1 MIIPHRGGRA
11 GGSLLPLSEKL
22 APRKRTG
29 LEFIY
34 GAGESAAEVI
44 VGSGVTTWKPRA
56 AVAQDGDDLWRGGAT
71 AQQFFSDPFISDAPV
86 RLWEAFKNPQSVQ
99 PSSIAAGRAG
109 GWFAA
114 RQTVCIDGI
123 VGHVRRNRARRQR
136 QVGRTSHTAFGLLQ
150 QSATP
155 RGQASVGVQHL
166 QPRRIAASVA
176 SLWFFIGEPSQTAQV
191 TPIGAG
197 QVAAIGESQILA
209 DEAGDGRLDGSGA
222 DSHPGLQIAGAGLE
236 YHTRF
241 VPGTSTYVEGAA
253 EKNPM
258 IRRGYSRDHRP
269 DCEQLVIALI
279 VNNEGFPFS
288 YETFDGNRTDV
299 STMETILRMVERK
312 YGKARRIWVFD
323 RGIVSEENLAAIR
336 KRDGQYL
343 TGTPRSQ
350 MKQFEAELLKED
362 WTQVRPEVEV
372 KKVAIPQG
380 EETYILCRTSG
391 RKEKEKAIRNRFS
404 NSMETALKGLEK
416 AIATGRLK
424 DRNKMERRL
433 GKIQAR
439 HPQVNDL
446 YDVALKDT
454 AEGVRLF
461 WQIKEDR
468 KNWRESREG
477 AYLLRTN
484 LQAETAEEL
493 WSKYMQLTEAEAS
506 FRALKSE
513 LSIRPLFHQ
522 LEPRV
527 KAHVMVAFLGYAL
540 WVTLK
545 HLLKRRPAIV
555 PKPSAS
561 GVENAQPMT
570 PMKAIAL
577 LSTLQSADIVL
588 PTTDGREI
596 RLRRITEPT
605 AEQKSLLRQL
615 GISLPEHLQFH
626 RECSADSAIA

>member
-1 MIIPHRGGRA
+1 MFLRPNHRGKDGKDHIYW
-11 GGSLLPLSEKL
+11 SLVETVRTADGPRQRTLCYLGELNSSAEARWLTTVEVFNQQGEAQQLKL
-22 APRKRTG
+22 FPSHGEQLADDPQVARVLLHKVRLERTRQFGACFLG
-29 LEFIY
+29 LELWKHLALDRFLEH
-34 GAGESAAEVI
+34 AVDDEPADVPWSPVAALLAI
-44 VGSGVTTWKPRA
+44 HRLCAPGSELAIEQRWYPATA
-56 AVAQDGDDLWRGGAT
+56 LDDLLRIEEGKINDTRLYRCLDRILPHKTKLERHLKNRYGELFGAE
-71 AQQFFSDPFISDAPV
+71 FDV
-86 RLWEAFKNPQSVQ
+86 
-99 PSSIAAGRAG
+99 
-109 GWFAA
+109 
-114 RQTVCIDGI
+114 
-123 VGHVRRNRARRQR
+123 
-136 QVGRTSHTAFGLLQ
+136 LLYD
-150 QSATP
+150 
-155 RGQASVGVQHL
+155 L
-166 QPRRIAASVA
+166 
-176 SLWFFIGEPSQTAQV
+176 
-191 TPIGAG
+191 
-197 QVAAIGESQILA
+197 
-209 DEAGDGRLDGSGA
+209 
-222 DSHPGLQIAGAGLE
+222 
-236 YHTRF
+236 
-241 VPGTSTYVEGAA
+241 TSTYVEGAA

-258 IRRGYSRDHRP
+258 VRRGYSRDRRP
-269 DCEQLVIALI
+269 DCEQLAIAPI
-279 VNNEGFPFS
+279 VNHEGFPFS
-288 YETFDGNRTDV
+288 YETFDGNRADV

-323 RGIVSEENLAAIR
+323 RGMVSEENLAAIR
-336 KRDGQYL
+336 KRNGQYL

-350 MKQFEAELLKED
+350 MKQWEAELLQDD

-372 KKVAIPQG
+372 KKVSIPQG

-404 NSMETALKGLEK
+404 NSLETALKGLEK
-416 AIATGRLK
+416 AIVKGRLK
-424 DRNKMERRL
+424 DRNKRERRL

-454 AEGVRLF
+454 AAGVGLF

-493 WSKYMQLTEAEAS
+493 WSKYRQLTEAEAS

-513 LSIRPLFHQ
+513 LAIRPLFHQ

-527 KAHVMVAFLGYAL
+527 KAHGMVAFLGYAL

-561 GVENAQPMT
+561 GAENVQPMT
-570 PMKAIAL
+570 PMRALAL
-577 LSTLQSADIVL
+577 LSTLQSADVVL

-605 AEQKSLLRQL
+605 AEQKFLLRQL
-615 GISLPEHLQFH
+615 GISLPEHLQFN
-626 RECSADSAIA
+626 RECSVDSAIA

>member
-1 MIIPHRGGRA
+1 MTHSALMFLRPHQRTKDGKDHIYWSLVETVRTVDGPRQRTLCYL
-11 GGSLLPLSEKL
+11 GELNGSAQARWLKSVEVFNEQGEVEQLKL
-22 APRKRTG
+22 FPSHIEVPDDDPQVARVLVNRVRLERTRQFGACFLGWELWKRLG
-29 LEFIY
+29 LDVFFEQ
-34 GAGESAAEVI
+34 ALDEEAAEVPWSR
-44 VGSGVTTWKPRA
+44 VA
-56 AVAQDGDDLWRGGAT
+56 AVLSINRLCAPGSELAIEQRWYPSTALDDL
-71 AQQFFSDPFISDAPV
+71 
-86 RLWEAFKNPQSVQ
+86 
-99 PSSIAAGRAG
+99 
-109 GWFAA
+109 
-114 RQTVCIDGI
+114 
-123 VGHVRRNRARRQR
+123 
-136 QVGRTSHTAFGLLQ
+136 
-150 QSATP
+150 
-155 RGQASVGVQHL
+155 
-166 QPRRIAASVA
+166 
-176 SLWFFIGEPSQTAQV
+176 
-191 TPIGAG
+191 
-197 QVAAIGESQILA
+197 
-209 DEAGDGRLDGSGA
+209 
-222 DSHPGLQIAGAGLE
+222 LQIEEGKINDTRLYRCLDRMLPHKTKLERHLKSRYGELFGAEFDVLL
-236 YHTRF
+236 YDL
-241 VPGTSTYVEGAA
+241 TSTYVEGAA

-258 IRRGYSRDHRP
+258 VRRGYSRDHRP
-269 DCEQLVIALI
+269 DCEQMVIALI
-279 VNNEGFPFS
+279 VNQEGFPFS
-288 YETFDGNRTDV
+288 YETFNGNRSDV

-350 MKQFEAELLKED
+350 MRQFEAELLKED

-416 AIATGRLK
+416 TIITGRLK

-446 YDVALKDT
+446 YDLALRDT

-461 WQIKEDR
+461 WQMKEDR
-468 KNWRESREG
+468 KSWRESREG
-477 AYLLRTN
+477 TYLLRTN
-484 LQAETAEEL
+484 LKAETAEEL

-545 HLLKRRPAIV
+545 HLLKRRATIV
-555 PKPSAS
+555 PKPRAS
-561 GVENAQPMT
+561 GGGDDTPLSPMR
-570 PMKAIAL
+570 ALAL
-577 LSTLQSADIVL
+577 LSTLQSTDIVL

-605 AEQKSLLRQL
+605 AEQKSLLQQL
-615 GISLPEHLQFH
+615 GLSIPDRLEFN

>member
-1 MIIPHRGGRA
+1 MFLRPNHRDKDGKDHTYW
-11 GGSLLPLSEKL
+11 SLVETVRTPDGPRQKTLCYLGELNSSGQARWLRTIEVFNDQGDSQQLKL
-22 APRKRTG
+22 FPSDVAAPADDPQVARVLLNKVRLERTRQFGWCFLG
-29 LEFIY
+29 LELWKRLELDRFFEQAVDHDEADVAWSRVAALLAINRLCAPGSELAIEQRWYPTTALDDLLKIKEGKMNDTRLYRCLDRILPHKTKLERHLKERY
-34 GAGESAAEVI
+34 GALFGAEFDVLLY
-44 VGSGVTTWKPRA
+44 
-56 AVAQDGDDLWRGGAT
+56 DL
-71 AQQFFSDPFISDAPV
+71 
-86 RLWEAFKNPQSVQ
+86 
-99 PSSIAAGRAG
+99 
-109 GWFAA
+109 
-114 RQTVCIDGI
+114 
-123 VGHVRRNRARRQR
+123 
-136 QVGRTSHTAFGLLQ
+136 
-150 QSATP
+150 
-155 RGQASVGVQHL
+155 
-166 QPRRIAASVA
+166 
-176 SLWFFIGEPSQTAQV
+176 
-191 TPIGAG
+191 
-197 QVAAIGESQILA
+197 
-209 DEAGDGRLDGSGA
+209 
-222 DSHPGLQIAGAGLE
+222 
-236 YHTRF
+236 
-241 VPGTSTYVEGAA
+241 TSTYVEGAA

-258 IRRGYSRDHRP
+258 VRRGYSRDHRP

-288 YETFDGNRTDV
+288 YETFDGNRSDV

-312 YGKARRIWVFD
+312 YGKARRIWTFD
-323 RGIVSEENLAAIR
+323 RGIVSQENLAAIR
-336 KRDGQYL
+336 KRGGQYL

-350 MKQFEAELLKED
+350 MKQFEAALLKDD

-372 KKVAIPQG
+372 KRVPIPNG

-391 RKEKEKAIRNRFS
+391 RAEKEKAIRIRFS
-404 NSMETALKGLEK
+404 NSMETALKGLER
-416 AIATGRLK
+416 AIITGRLK

-446 YDVALKDT
+446 YDLALRDT
-454 AEGVRLF
+454 PEGVRLF
-461 WQIKEDR
+461 WEMKEDR
-468 KNWRESREG
+468 RNWRESREG

-484 LQAETAEEL
+484 LQSESAEEL
-493 WSKYMQLTEAEAS
+493 WSKYMQLTEAESS

-545 HLLKRRPAIV
+545 HLLKRHPVVDA
-555 PKPSAS
+555 KPSVSAADT
-561 GVENAQPMT
+561 AQSMS

-615 GISLPEHLQFH
+615 AINLPEHLKFN
-626 RECSADSAIA
+626 RECSVDSATA